1 MQKRSNLQPDLVLRV
16 VADLGGLARTS
27 DILRSEVHPREL
39 YAARED
45 GTLVEVS
52 RGLFRLASLPM
63 TEPDLVIVASR
74 MPMARICLVS
84 ALHLHGL
91 TREIPR
97 AVQVALPRGRHPA
110 RLDAPPIEVFHF
122 AAASYEAGVE
132 ARTIDGLELQV
143 TTAAKSVADAFKY
156 RSRVGLE
163 TALDALRQALAQRAA
178 TPAELFRMAAVN
190 RVESV
195 MRPYLEALA

>member
-1 MQKRSNLQPDLVLRV
+1 MQKRSNFQPDLVLRV

-163 TALDALRQALAQRAA
+163 TALDALRQTLAQRAA

>member
-1 MQKRSNLQPDLVLRV
+1 MQHRSNLQPDLILRV
-16 VADLGGLARTS
+16 VTDLGGIARTS
-27 DILRSEVHPREL
+27 EILRAEVHPRDL

-52 RGLFRLASLPM
+52 RGLFRLASVPM
-63 TEPDLVIVASR
+63 TEPDLIIVASR
-74 MPMARICLVS
+74 MPTAQICLVS

-91 TREIPR
+91 TRDIPR
-97 AVQVALPRGRHPA
+97 AVHVALPRGRHPA
-110 RLDAPPIEVFHF
+110 RLEAPPMEVFHF
-122 AAASYEAGVE
+122 AAASYETGVE
-132 ARTIDGLELQV
+132 AHTIDGLELQV
-143 TTAAKSVADAFKY
+143 TTPAKSVADAFKF

-163 TALDALRQALAQRAA
+163 TALDALRQTLAQGAA

-195 MRPYLEALA
+195 MRPYLEALT

>member
-163 TALDALRQALAQRAA
+163 TALDALRQTLAQRAA

>member
-1 MQKRSNLQPDLVLRV
+1 MQYRSNLQPDLILRV
-16 VADLGGLARTS
+16 VTDLGGIARTS
-27 DILRSEVHPREL
+27 EILRAEVHPREL

-63 TEPDLVIVASR
+63 TEPDLIIVASR
-74 MPMARICLVS
+74 MPTARICLVS

-91 TREIPR
+91 TRDIPR
-97 AVQVALPRGRHPA
+97 AVHVALPRGRHPA
-110 RLDAPPIEVFHF
+110 RLEAPPIEVFHF
-122 AAASYEAGVE
+122 AAASYETGVE
-132 ARTIDGLELQV
+132 IHTIDGLELQV
-143 TTAAKSVADAFKY
+143 TTPAKSVADAFKF

-163 TALDALRQALAQRAA
+163 TALDALRVTLAQGAA

-195 MRPYLEALA
+195 MRPYLEALT

>member
-1 MQKRSNLQPDLVLRV
+1 MQYRSNLQPDLILRV
-16 VADLGGLARTS
+16 VTDLGGIARTS
-27 DILRSEVHPREL
+27 EILRAEVHPREL

-63 TEPDLVIVASR
+63 TEPDLIIVASR
-74 MPMARICLVS
+74 MPTAQICLVS

-91 TREIPR
+91 TRDIPR
-97 AVQVALPRGRHPA
+97 AVHVALPRGRHPA
-110 RLDAPPIEVFHF
+110 RLEAPPIEVFHF
-122 AAASYEAGVE
+122 AAASYETGVE
-132 ARTIDGLELQV
+132 IHTIDGLELQV
-143 TTAAKSVADAFKY
+143 TTPAKSVADAFKF

-163 TALDALRQALAQRAA
+163 TALDALRVTLAQGAA

-195 MRPYLEALA
+195 MRPYLEALT

>member
-1 MQKRSNLQPDLVLRV
+1 MQYRSNLQPDLILRV
-16 VADLGGLARTS
+16 VTDLGGIARTS
-27 DILRSEVHPREL
+27 EILRAEVHPREL

-63 TEPDLVIVASR
+63 TEPDLIIVASR
-74 MPMARICLVS
+74 MPTAQICLVS

-91 TREIPR
+91 TRDIPR
-97 AVQVALPRGRHPA
+97 AVHVALPRGRHPA
-110 RLDAPPIEVFHF
+110 RLEAPPMEVFHF
-122 AAASYEAGVE
+122 AAASYETGFE
-132 ARTIDGLELQV
+132 AHTIDGLELQV
-143 TTAAKSVADAFKY
+143 TTPAKSVADAFKF

-163 TALDALRQALAQRAA
+163 TALDALRQTLAQGAA

-195 MRPYLEALA
+195 MRPYLEALT

>member
-1 MQKRSNLQPDLVLRV
+1 MQEQSKLQPDLILRV
-16 VADLGGLARTS
+16 VTDLGGIARTS
-27 DILRSEVHPREL
+27 EILRAEVHPREL

-63 TEPDLVIVASR
+63 TEPDLIIVASR
-74 MPMARICLVS
+74 MPTAQICLVS

-91 TREIPR
+91 TRDIPR
-97 AVQVALPRGRHPA
+97 AVHVALPRGRHPA
-110 RLDAPPIEVFHF
+110 RLEAPPIEVFHF
-122 AAASYEAGVE
+122 AAASYETGVE
-132 ARTIDGLELQV
+132 IHTIDGLELQV
-143 TTAAKSVADAFKY
+143 TTPAKSVADAFKF

-163 TALDALRQALAQRAA
+163 TALDALRQTLAQGAA

-195 MRPYLEALA
+195 MRPYLEALT